1 VASNEN
7 SSGKGYGIGPGGGSM
22 GTVEDLQFLLY
33 FRTVQQ
39 RVKDAWTF
47 PGGSNDLSADV
58 EFSIGAD
65 GSLNGVKIAK
75 SSGDSAFD
83 ESVMRAIK
91 RAAPFPPPPDR
102 YRSQFADV
110 VSTFKLGELKSS

>member
-1 VASNEN
+1 M
-7 SSGKGYGIGPGGGSM
+7 GKL
-22 GTVEDLQFLLY
+22 EDLQYLLY

-39 RVKDAWTF
+39 KVKDAWTF

-65 GSLNGVKIAK
+65 GALNSVKIAK

-83 ESVMRAIK
+83 ESVLRALR
-91 RAAPFPPPPDR
+91 RAAPFSAAAGPISRAILRCGFDIQTWR
-102 YRSQFADV
+102 TEILIIEF
-110 VSTFKLGELKSS
+110 